1 MKQSVFSI
9 YYERLFLR
17 VQFGS
22 ESEEIDV
29 THKNDSGSS
38 GLVQK
43 SGPADLPDRD
53 CHPHAAEEWARSL
66 CPGREEVPCHHR
78 SAGSVS
84 LRW

>member
-1 MKQSVFSI
+1 MKQPVFSI
-9 YYERLFLR
+9 YYERLFLQ
-17 VQFGS
+17 VQFGL

-43 SGPADLPDRD
+43 PGPADLPDRD
-53 CHPHAAEEWARSL
+53 RHPHAAEERSCPL

-78 SAGSVS
+78 SAGSIS
-84 LRW
+84 LRR